1 MSIKRSVGERIFD
14 TFNVVFMIF
23 LMAITLY
30 PFIHVAF
37 ASISLPSKLM
47 SHRGPI
53 LLPLGVT
60 INAYKLVFRDP
71 MILIGYENTLFYVIV
86 GTALNILM
94 TCLGAY
100 VLSRRGLYLQK
111 VLMVLIVFT
120 MYFGGGLIP
129 FYLIVKALKL
139 TNTRWS
145 VIVPT
150 AISTWNLIIMRTAFM
165 GIPDSIEESA
175 KIDGAQDFTILF
187 RIIIPLS
194 IPTIAVMILFYGVG
208 HWNAWF
214 NAMIFIRKRELY
226 PLQLRLREILIMND
240 TSNMLTEVADIDEEP
255 VGETVKYAT
264 IMVSTIPILLVYPS
278 LQKYFVDGIMIGAL
292 KG

>member
-1 MSIKRSVGERIFD
+1 MSIKRTVGERIFD
-14 TFNVVFMIF
+14 IVNVTFMMI
-23 LMAITLY
+23 LIIVTLY

-37 ASISLPSKLM
+37 ASVSLPSRLM
-47 SHRGPI
+47 SHRGP
-53 LLPLGVT
+53 LLKPLGIT
-60 INAYKLVFRDP
+60 LDAYKMVFKDP
-71 MILIGYENTLFYVIV
+71 MILIGYKNTLFYVVV
-86 GTALNILM
+86 GTTLNILM

-100 VLSRRGLYLQK
+100 VLSRKGLYLQR

-129 FYLIVKALKL
+129 FYLIVKGLGL
-139 TNTRWS
+139 TNTRWAL
-145 VIVPT
+145 IIPT
-150 AISTWNLIIMRTAFM
+150 AVSTWNLIIMRTAFM

-187 RIIIPLS
+187 RIIMPLS

-214 NAMIFIRKRELY
+214 NAMVFLRKRELY

-240 TSNMLTEVADIDEEP
+240 TSDMLIGVADIDEEP

-264 IMVSTIPILLVYPS
+264 IMVSTLPILFIYPS